1 MKSILQNWAIS
12 MIPDQSK
19 WCSSNDI
26 EDWCCFHRDL
36 PPSQGGKF
44 TGFGNPQCKRQ
55 DWIASFFLMFFF
67 IVDYQPKS
75 SNTDLHEI
83 IQDPRAAIEKGWSLL
98 SYVGKAAVDF
108 GRTVNETYVKPAAAQ
123 LADPQFRDHVRENVN
138 HYVQSITQPRVNAD
152 RMPELVTHLFF

>member
-1 MKSILQNWAIS
+1 MDCILFS
-12 MIPDQSK
+12 DV
-19 WCSSNDI
+19 
-26 EDWCCFHRDL
+26 
-36 PPSQGGKF
+36 
-44 TGFGNPQCKRQ
+44 
-55 DWIASFFLMFFF
+55 FF

-152 RMPELVTHLFF
+152 RIPELVTHLFFLVQRLLCQLELYVFKPTDIHRRHER